1 MPKGRDAPDPTD
13 AGRSVAQ
20 GRCAS
25 RGHRDLCSTCSH
37 AETCGNRSTPQR
49 PIFFCEM
56 FDVLAPPPV
65 VTPAAASARTRL
77 DKPAVPPAA
86 RQDAGQ
92 YKGLCVNCEN
102 RNTCILPRPEGEIWH
117 CQEYR

>member
-1 MPKGRDAPDPTD
+1 MPRGRDAPDPTD

-25 RGHRDLCSTCSH
+25 RAHRDLCSTCSH

-49 PIFFCEM
+49 PIFFCEL
-56 FDVLAPPPV
+56 FEVFAPPP
-65 VTPAAASARTRL
+65 TATAAAARE
-77 DKPAVPPAA
+77 PAA

-102 RNTCILPRPEGEIWH
+102 RSTCTLPRPEGGIWH